1 MQEAG
6 ARRLE
11 RVQCT
16 LRSRQQNRSNE
27 DGGGEGG
34 EEDGEGGRGQGG
46 GSRVRWWRR
55 RSMQSCGQSGW
66 QGTESSKRCKK
77 LVGLLKLRLR

>member
-11 RVQCT
+11 RVRCT

-46 GSRVRWWRR
+46 GSRAVVEAEEHAAVVR
-55 RSMQSCGQSGW
+55 
-66 QGTESSKRCKK
+66 TI
-77 LVGLLKLRLR
+77 RLARHRK